1 MSWSRVLVDGA
12 VLSAFAVL
20 LIFASLRANPRI
32 WLNDFPPDI
41 RRAVPPKT
49 EAEKRQS
56 LIWGLPFLA
65 VLLGGPLI
73 SNVILDHQR
82 GGSASLVAL
91 VMNGFGVALFFN
103 VVDLLI
109 VDWLVLCRFTPRFLV
124 IPGTEGMAG
133 YKDYGHHFRG
143 FVIGVGVSALLGV
156 LAAAVVY
163 LT

>member
-1 MSWSRVLVDGA
+1 MPWSRILVDGA
-12 VLSAFAVL
+12 MLSALAVV

-32 WLNDFPPDI
+32 WLNDFPPAI
-41 RRAVPPKT
+41 RQAVPPQT

-65 VLLGGPLI
+65 MLLGGPLV
-73 SNVILDHQR
+73 SNAILDHQR
-82 GGSASLVAL
+82 GGSASLVTL
-91 VMNGFGVALFFN
+91 TINGFGVALFFN

-156 LAAAVVY
+156 LTAAVVY

>member
-1 MSWSRVLVDGA
+1 MSWSRILVDGT
-12 VLSAFAVL
+12 VLSALAVL
-20 LIFASLRANPRI
+20 LIFGSLRANPRI

-49 EAEKRQS
+49 DAEKRQS
-56 LIWGLPFLA
+56 LLWGLPFLA
-65 VLLGGPLI
+65 VLLGGPLV
-73 SNVILDHQR
+73 SNLILNQQR
-82 GGSASLVAL
+82 GGSASLVTL
-91 VMNGFGVALFFN
+91 FINGFGVALFFN

-156 LAAAVVY
+156 LTAAVVY